1 MVAVA
6 PGSPGRCQASSY
18 RAASSPARRRFSCAA
33 AHYEAGDEYCSR
45 ADGCTSHRREVGA
58 HQLAFAASEAA
69 HGTTETRSST
79 GTRRDVVGFGHRI
92 FVAGSAQRGV
102 RAVADGVRT
111 LPRMARRRPLA
122 ADSGSAPAPPMMQTA
137 HSRDRSGTVGL
148 GRVCKVVLGCVT
160 QQPSVAS
167 WSHLQLAASID
178 VLISDGDRG
187 YRSGDA
193 SEGGVLP
200 PQAAGTWSHSSKLRA
215 RSDPGSLRRIP
226 RRGPDPSG

>member
-6 PGSPGRCQASSY
+6 PGSPGRCQALSY

-58 HQLAFAASEAA
+58 RQLAFAASEAA

-148 GRVCKVVLGCVT
+148 REATRRSQICST
-160 QQPSVAS
+160 DSTPT
-167 WSHLQLAASID
+167 LAAS
-178 VLISDGDRG
+178 GA
-187 YRSGDA
+187 YRR
-193 SEGGVLP
+193 P
-200 PQAAGTWSHSSKLRA
+200 A
-215 RSDPGSLRRIP
+215 RSRCDALPLLALDSEHELP
-226 RRGPDPSG
+226 RRRRHADMRYWALGHNVSLTGECKALCR

>member
-1 MVAVA
+1 MRKIPPKGGSRVDPTYLARGTPLDPGDGWSRRGAGVSVGMVAVA

-58 HQLAFAASEAA
+58 RQLAFAASEAA

-148 GRVCKVVLGCVT
+148 EAVREGR
-160 QQPSVAS
+160 
-167 WSHLQLAASID
+167 
-178 VLISDGDRG
+178 
-187 YRSGDA
+187 
-193 SEGGVLP
+193 
-200 PQAAGTWSHSSKLRA
+200 
-215 RSDPGSLRRIP
+215 
-226 RRGPDPSG
+226 